1 MEWRCRSRTRPCAHL
16 KRGQRYTPHSTWL
29 NLRSSILVRVRIGRT
44 SMLAQRSSHR
54 GSRHPS
60 NTDLA
65 ATQARLSDNT
75 EIPDV
80 VRRKRRHTWLGHPLE
95 LRLVLPVDWVRAGA
109 CPAARYLRLQ
119 YEHDRDDGETTR
131 LWIMH
136 IDRIPGWGTT
146 RRLVFAPA
154 AIR

>member
-1 MEWRCRSRTRPCAHL
+1 MECRSKTRRCVQL
-16 KRGQRYTPHSTWL
+16 KRGQRCTPHSTWL
-29 NLRSSILVRVRIGRT
+29 NQRSSVLVRVRIGRT

-54 GSRHPS
+54 DPRYRS

-65 ATQARLSDNT
+65 VRQARLSDNT
-75 EIPDV
+75 ERPDV
-80 VRRKRRHTWLGHPLE
+80 VTRKGQHAWLGHPPD

-109 CPAARYLRLQ
+109 CPPVRYLRLQ
-119 YEHDRDDGETTR
+119 HEHDRDDGEMTR